1 MSLTFVSVVCYFSV
15 DYGGK
20 GTMFSD
26 VPKKEYLCSYASGD
40 FRDIFSAHSMYKL
53 AILLKKEF
61 LQIFRD
67 RFMLRVTVL
76 LPIVQL
82 LVLPLAA
89 NYDIK
94 NFRMAAID
102 RDNTQFSRRLLTKMQ
117 AGGYFS
123 LAAAVPSWAQAERM
137 IERGDVD
144 MIVEIPDRF
153 ERDMV
158 LGRSPELSV
167 HISAINGLSAG
178 VAAGYANSIVGDFA
192 AELASEHL
200 IPAPADAAK
209 FPVQVN
215 VAMQEWYNPKFD
227 YKTVIVP
234 GILALLIT
242 IAGLSMMALNTVK
255 EKERGTIEQLSVTPM
270 SRTRYMLAKMI
281 PFFLIG
287 LVQFTIGL
295 TIARFV
301 YAIPMVGSLFL
312 LYGVV
317 ALYLAGIL
325 CLGFVIANLSD
336 TQVQAIFLIFF
347 IMITLVLMSGLFTPI
362 ESMPEW
368 AQRAD
373 VINPVAHIISSV
385 KMVLVKGSMAADLT
399 PHWLGLGIFAA
410 AAGVLSVVTFRKLRS

>member
-1 MSLTFVSVVCYFSV
+1 M
-15 DYGGK
+15 
-20 GTMFSD
+20 
-26 VPKKEYLCSYASGD
+26 
-40 FRDIFSAHSMYKL
+40 HKL
-53 AILLKKEF
+53 VILLKKEF

-67 RFMLRVTVL
+67 KFMLRTVIL
-76 LPIVQL
+76 LPVMQL

-89 NYDIK
+89 NYDIR

-102 RDNTQFSRRLLTKMQ
+102 RDNTQFSRRLLTKLQ
-117 AGGYFS
+117 ARGYFS
-123 LAAAVPSWAQAERM
+123 LAEAAPSWAVAERM

-158 LGRSPELSV
+158 LGKSPELSL

-178 VAAGYANSIVGDFA
+178 VAAGYANSITGDFA
-192 AELASEHL
+192 AELAAERL
-200 IPAPADAAK
+200 IPAPGEAAK
-209 FPVQVN
+209 FPVQIHT
-215 VAMQEWYNPKFD
+215 AAQEWYNPKFD

-242 IAGLSMMALNTVK
+242 IAGLSMTALNAVK
-255 EKERGTIEQLSVTPM
+255 EKERGTIEQLNVTPM

-287 LVQFTIGL
+287 MVQFTIGL
-295 TIARFV
+295 AIARTV

-312 LYGVV
+312 LYGIV
-317 ALYLAGIL
+317 ALYLVGVL
-325 CLGFVIANLSD
+325 CLGFVIANISE
-336 TQVQAIFLIFF
+336 TQVQAIFPTFF
-347 IMITLVLMSGLFTPI
+347 IMMILILMSGLFTPI

-373 VINPVAHIISSV
+373 AVNPVAHIISSI
-385 KMVLVKGSMAADLT
+385 KMILVKGSSGVDLLR
-399 PHWLGLGIFAA
+399 HWVGLSVFAA
-410 AAGVLSVVTFRKLRS
+410 AMGVLSVATFRKLKA

>member
-1 MSLTFVSVVCYFSV
+1 M
-15 DYGGK
+15 
-20 GTMFSD
+20 
-26 VPKKEYLCSYASGD
+26 
-40 FRDIFSAHSMYKL
+40 HKL
-53 AILLKKEF
+53 VILLKKEF

-67 RFMLRVTVL
+67 KFMLRTVIL
-76 LPIVQL
+76 LPVMQL

-102 RDNTQFSRRLLTKMQ
+102 RDNTQFSRRLLTKLQ

-123 LAAAVPSWAQAERM
+123 LAEAAPSWTVAERM
-137 IERGDVD
+137 IERGEVD

-158 LGRSPELSV
+158 LGKSPELSL

-178 VAAGYANSIVGDFA
+178 VAAGYANSITGDFA
-192 AELASEHL
+192 AELAAERL
-200 IPAPADAAK
+200 IPAPGEAAK
-209 FPVQVN
+209 FPVQIHT
-215 VAMQEWYNPKFD
+215 ATQEWYNPKFD

-242 IAGLSMMALNTVK
+242 IAGLSMTALNAVK
-255 EKERGTIEQLSVTPM
+255 EKERGTIEQLNVTPM

-287 LVQFTIGL
+287 MVQFTIGL
-295 TIARFV
+295 AIARTV
-301 YAIPMVGSLFL
+301 YAIPMVGNLFL
-312 LYGVV
+312 LYGIV
-317 ALYLAGIL
+317 ALYLAGVL
-325 CLGFVIANLSD
+325 CLGFVIANISE
-336 TQVQAIFLIFF
+336 TQVQAIFPTFF
-347 IMITLVLMSGLFTPI
+347 IMMILILMSGLFTPI

-373 VINPVAHIISSV
+373 TINPVAHIISSI
-385 KMVLVKGSMAADLT
+385 KMIMVKGSSGADLLR
-399 PHWLGLGIFAA
+399 HWVGLGVFAA
-410 AAGVLSVVTFRKLRS
+410 AMGVLSVVTFRKLKA

>member
-1 MSLTFVSVVCYFSV
+1 M
-15 DYGGK
+15 
-20 GTMFSD
+20 
-26 VPKKEYLCSYASGD
+26 
-40 FRDIFSAHSMYKL
+40 HKL
-53 AILLKKEF
+53 VILLKKEF

-67 RFMLRVTVL
+67 KFMLRTVIL
-76 LPIVQL
+76 LPVMQL

-102 RDNTQFSRRLLTKMQ
+102 RDNTQFSRRLLTKLQ

-123 LAAAVPSWAQAERM
+123 LAEAAPSWTVAERM
-137 IERGDVD
+137 IERGEVD

-158 LGRSPELSV
+158 LGKSPELSL

-178 VAAGYANSIVGDFA
+178 VAAGYANSITGDFA
-192 AELASEHL
+192 AELAAEQL
-200 IPAPADAAK
+200 IPAPGEAAK
-209 FPVQVN
+209 FPVQIHT
-215 VAMQEWYNPKFD
+215 ATQEWYNPKFD

-242 IAGLSMMALNTVK
+242 IAGLSMTALNAVK
-255 EKERGTIEQLSVTPM
+255 EKERGTIEQLNVTPM

-287 LVQFTIGL
+287 MVQFTIGL
-295 TIARFV
+295 AIARTV
-301 YAIPMVGSLFL
+301 YAIPMVGNLFL
-312 LYGVV
+312 LYGIV
-317 ALYLAGIL
+317 ALYLAGVL
-325 CLGFVIANLSD
+325 CLGFVIANISE
-336 TQVQAIFLIFF
+336 TQVQAIFPTFF
-347 IMITLVLMSGLFTPI
+347 IMMILILMSGLFTPI

-373 VINPVAHIISSV
+373 TINPVAHIISSI
-385 KMVLVKGSMAADLT
+385 KMIMVKGSSGTDLLR
-399 PHWLGLGIFAA
+399 HWVGLGAFAA
-410 AAGVLSVVTFRKLRS
+410 AMAVLSVVTFRKLKA

>member
-1 MSLTFVSVVCYFSV
+1 M
-15 DYGGK
+15 
-20 GTMFSD
+20 
-26 VPKKEYLCSYASGD
+26 
-40 FRDIFSAHSMYKL
+40 HKL
-53 AILLKKEF
+53 VILLKKEF

-67 RFMLRVTVL
+67 KFMLRTVIL
-76 LPIVQL
+76 LPVMQL

-102 RDNTQFSRRLLTKMQ
+102 RDNTQFSRRLLTKLQ

-123 LAAAVPSWAQAERM
+123 LAEAAPSWTVAERM
-137 IERGDVD
+137 IERGEVD

-158 LGRSPELSV
+158 LGKSPELSL

-178 VAAGYANSIVGDFA
+178 VAAGYANSITGDFA
-192 AELASEHL
+192 AELAAERL
-200 IPAPADAAK
+200 IPAPEEAAK
-209 FPVQVN
+209 FPVQIHT
-215 VAMQEWYNPKFD
+215 ATQEWYNPKFD

-242 IAGLSMMALNTVK
+242 IAGLSMTALNAVK
-255 EKERGTIEQLSVTPM
+255 EKERGTIEQLNVTPM

-287 LVQFTIGL
+287 MVQFTIGL
-295 TIARFV
+295 AIARTV
-301 YAIPMVGSLFL
+301 YAIPMVGNLFL
-312 LYGVV
+312 LYGIV
-317 ALYLAGIL
+317 ALYLTGVL
-325 CLGFVIANLSD
+325 CLGFVIANISE
-336 TQVQAIFLIFF
+336 TQVQAIFPTFF
-347 IMITLVLMSGLFTPI
+347 IMMILILMSGLFTPI

-373 VINPVAHIISSV
+373 TINPVAHIISSI
-385 KMVLVKGSMAADLT
+385 KMIMVKGSSGTDLLR
-399 PHWLGLGIFAA
+399 HWVGLGAFAA
-410 AAGVLSVVTFRKLRS
+410 AMVVLSVVTFRKLKA